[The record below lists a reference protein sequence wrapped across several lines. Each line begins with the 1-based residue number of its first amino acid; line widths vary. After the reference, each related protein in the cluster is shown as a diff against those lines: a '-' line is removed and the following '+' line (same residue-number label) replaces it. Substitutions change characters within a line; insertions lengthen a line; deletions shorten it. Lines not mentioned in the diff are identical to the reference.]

1 VDAVLIFVL
10 VPVAGIVAATFL
22 IVALAR
28 RRRR

>member
-10 VPVAGIVAATFL
+10 VPVAGIVVATFL
-22 IVALAR
+22 IVVLAR